1 MSVKKE
7 NIFVSKRNG
16 KKEPYDCEKIHK
28 VLFWAT
34 QGLKGVSVSDIEVN
48 AHLQI
53 SDEITTSAIHKVLI
67 QSAVDLITPK
77 NSNYQYVA
85 SKLLN
90 YFLRK
95 EIYGIAQNKDMPHLE
110 DVIKGNVKI
119 GVYDKEILKKYDTN
133 EIDTINDFINH
144 DRDFNF
150 AYAGIQQM
158 VDKYLLK
165 ERKSGKIYET
175 PQYAFALIAMVLF
188 SDYTGQR
195 RLDYVRR
202 FYNAIS
208 LFKISLPT
216 PIMCGVRTPNRQYSS
231 CTLIDIGDN
240 LESIFNSNTAVGYYT
255 AKRAGIGLNFGRIR
269 AIGSKI
275 RGGEVIHTGLIPYMK
290 MFEATSKST
299 TQNGVR
305 GGGSTNFYPF
315 FHLEVEDLL
324 VLKNNKGNEENRI
337 RKADYGIQLC
347 RLFYKRVVEDGDITL
362 FSPHEVKDMFDA
374 FGMDN
379 DLFEKLYVEYEN
391 TKSVKKKKVKA
402 RELFTNICMERIGT
416 GRIYIMNLDH
426 CNTHG
431 SFLDKIY
438 MSNLCVEITLPTTPI
453 NHIDDEEGEIALC
466 VLSAINLGEL
476 KNIEEMENLCDLT
489 VRALDYIVEN
499 QDYPVK
505 AALKMK
511 KRRSIGIGITNFA
524 YYLAKNKVGYNSEA
538 SELVHKTAEYFQ
550 YYCLKASNELA
561 KEVGKCEWFD
571 KTKYSQGILPI
582 DTYNKNVDDLYPNKL
597 VLDWESL
604 RVSIKEHGI
613 RNSTLTA
620 IMPCE
625 SSSATTNST
634 NGIEPPRAL
643 ISSKKSKQGILKTVV
658 PEIGKIGHHYTLAYE
673 INNKEY
679 MTLVAIL
686 QKFLDQSISS
696 NNYYDPSRYEEG
708 NLPISAVMEDIMF
721 AYQHGIKTLYYA
733 NTNDGKTDDEGSGCV
748 GGACSV

>member
-1 MSVKKE
+1 MSSIKKD
-7 NIFVSKRNG
+7 IFVSKRNG
-16 KKEPYDCEKIHK
+16 KKEQYDCEKIHK

-53 SDEITTSAIHKVLI
+53 SDEISTSAIHKVLI
-67 QSAVDLITPK
+67 QSAVDLISPK

-85 SKLLN
+85 SRLLN

-95 EIYGIAQNKDMPHLE
+95 EIFAIAQNKDMPHLK
-110 DVIKGNVKI
+110 DVIAGNVKI
-119 GVYDKEILKKYDTN
+119 GVYDKEILKKYDAN
-133 EIDTINDFINH
+133 EIDTINDFIKH

-165 ERKSGKIYET
+165 DRKSGKIYET
-175 PQYAFALIAMVLF
+175 PQYAFAVIAMVLF

-195 RLDYVRR
+195 RIDYVRR
-202 FYNAIS
+202 FYNAVS

-231 CTLIDIGDN
+231 CTLIDVGDS
-240 LESIFNSNTAVGYYT
+240 LESIFSSNTAVGYYT
-255 AKRAGIGLNFGRIR
+255 SKRAGMGLNFGRIR
-269 AIGSKI
+269 ALGSKI
-275 RGGEVIHTGLIPYMK
+275 RGGEVIHTGLIPYMR
-290 MFEATSKST
+290 MFEATSKSC
-299 TQNGVR
+299 TQNGIRTGAVT
-305 GGGSTNFYPF
+305 SHYPF
-315 FHLEVEDLL
+315 FHLEIEDLL
-324 VLKNNKGNEENRI
+324 VLKNNKGNEDNRI
-337 RKADYGIQLC
+337 RKMDYSVQLC
-347 RLFYKRVVEDGDITL
+347 RLFYKRIIEDGDITL
-362 FSPHEVKDMFDA
+362 FSPHDVEDMYEA
-374 FGMDN
+374 FGLDN
-379 DLFEKLYVEYEN
+379 DLFEKLYAEYEN
-391 TKSVKKKKVKA
+391 SKVKKKKIKA
-402 RELFTNICMERIGT
+402 RELFTKICTERIET
-416 GRIYIMNLDH
+416 GRLYIMNIDH
-426 CNTHG
+426 CNTHS
-431 SFLDKIY
+431 SFLEKNS
-438 MSNLCVEITLPTTPI
+438 MSNLCQEITLITKPI

-466 VLSAINLGEL
+466 VLSAINLGEIKEL
-476 KNIEEMENLCDLT
+476 NEMEDLCDLT

-524 YYLAKNKVGYNSEA
+524 YYLAKNKVGYDSTA
-538 SELVHKTAEYFQ
+538 YELVHKTAEYFQ

-561 KEVGKCEWFD
+561 KEFGKCEWYD

-582 DTYNKNVDDLYPNKL
+582 DTYNKNVDNLIPNKL
-597 VLDWESL
+597 ELDWEGL
-604 RVSIKEHGI
+604 RENIKQFGI

-658 PEIGKIGHHYTLAYE
+658 PEIGKIGHHYTLAWDV
-673 INNKEY
+673 NNKGY
-679 MTLVAIL
+679 MSLVAIL

-696 NNYYDPSRYEEG
+696 NNYYDPSKYEEG
-708 NLPISAVMEDIMF
+708 NLPISEVMEDILY
-721 AYQHGIKTLYYA
+721 AYQYGIKTLYYA
-733 NTNDGKTDDEGSGCV
+733 NTNDGKTDEDSGCA
-748 GGACSV
+748 GGGCSV

>member
-1 MSVKKE
+1 MSSIKKD
-7 NIFVSKRNG
+7 ILVSKRNG
-16 KKEPYDCEKIHK
+16 KKEQYDCEKIHK

-34 QGLKGVSVSDIEVN
+34 QGLKNVSVSDIEVN

-53 SDEITTSAIHKVLI
+53 TDEISTSSIHKVLI
-67 QSAVDLITPK
+67 QSAVDLISPK

-85 SKLLN
+85 SRLLN

-95 EIYGIAQNKDMPHLE
+95 EIFSVAQNKDMPHLK
-110 DVIKGNVKI
+110 DVLASNIKI
-119 GVYDKEILKKYDTN
+119 GVYDKVILDKYDAN
-133 EIDTINDFINH
+133 EIDTINDFIKH

-150 AYAGIQQM
+150 AFAGIQQM

-165 ERKSGKIYET
+165 ERKSGKVYET
-175 PQYAFALIAMVLF
+175 PQYAFAIISMVLF

-195 RLDYVRR
+195 RIDYVRR

-231 CTLIDIGDN
+231 CTLIDVGDN
-240 LESIFNSNTAVGYYT
+240 LHSIFNSNTAVGYYT

-290 MFEATSKST
+290 MFEATCKST

-324 VLKNNKGNEENRI
+324 VLKNDKGNDENRI

-347 RLFYKRVVEDGDITL
+347 RLFYKRVIEDGDITL
-362 FSPHEVKDMFDA
+362 FSPHEVKDMYDA
-374 FGMDN
+374 FGIDN

-391 TKSVKKKKVKA
+391 SRVKKKKIKA
-402 RELFTNICMERIGT
+402 RELFTNICTERIDT
-416 GRIYIMNLDH
+416 GRIYIMNIDH

-431 SFLDKIY
+431 SFLDSVK
-438 MSNLCVEITLPTTPI
+438 MSNLCVEITLPTSPI

-466 VLSAINLGEL
+466 VLSAINLGEI
-476 KNIEEMENLCDLT
+476 KSVEDMEELCDLT

-524 YYLAKNKVGYNSEA
+524 YYLAKNKVGYDKTA
-538 SELVHKTAEYFQ
+538 AELVHKTAEHFQ
-550 YYCLKASNELA
+550 FYCLKASNELA
-561 KEVGKCEWFD
+561 KELGKCEWFD
-571 KTKYSQGILPI
+571 KTKYSQGIFPI
-582 DTYNKNVDDLYPNKL
+582 DTYNKNVDNIISNKL
-597 VLDWESL
+597 ELDWEGL

-658 PEIGKIGHHYTLAYE
+658 PEINKIGHHYTLAWD
-673 INNKEY
+673 INNKGY
-679 MTLVAIL
+679 MSLVAIL

-708 NLPISAVMEDIMF
+708 NLPISEVMEDIMY
-721 AYQHGIKTLYYA
+721 AYQYGIKTLYYA
-733 NTNDGKTDDEGSGCV
+733 NTNDGKTDDDGSGCV
-748 GGACSV
+748 GGGCSV

>member
-34 QGLKGVSVSDIEVN
+34 EGLKGVSVSDIEVN

-53 SDEITTSAIHKVLI
+53 SDEINTSAIHKVLI

-90 YFLRK
+90 YLIRK
-95 EIYGIAQNKDMPHLE
+95 EIFGVAQNKDMPHLQE
-110 DVIKGNVKI
+110 VVDSNIKI
-119 GVYDKEILKKYDTN
+119 GVYDKEILRKYTTD

-165 ERKSGKIYET
+165 DRRSNKLYET
-175 PQYAFALIAMVLF
+175 PQYAFILIAMVLF

-195 RLDYVRR
+195 RIDFVRK
-202 FYNAIS
+202 FYNAVS

-231 CTLIDIGDN
+231 CTLIDVGDS
-240 LESIFNSNTAVGYYT
+240 LESIFSSNTAVGYYT

-269 AIGSKI
+269 AAGSKI

-290 MFEATSKST
+290 MFEATTKSC

-305 GGGSTNFYPF
+305 GGGSTSHYPF
-315 FHLEVEDLL
+315 FHLELEDLL

-337 RKADYGIQLC
+337 RKMDYSVQLC

-362 FSPHEVKDMFDA
+362 FSPHQVKDMMEA
-374 FGMDN
+374 FGHDN
-379 DLFEKLYVEYEN
+379 DKFEQLYVEYET
-391 TKSVKKKKVKA
+391 TKGIAKKKLKA
-402 RELFTNICMERIGT
+402 RELFGKICTERIET
-416 GRIYIMNLDH
+416 GRIYIMNVDH
-426 CNTHG
+426 CNDHS
-431 SFLDKIY
+431 SFLDKVS
-438 MSNLCVEITLPTTPI
+438 MSNLCQEITLPTTPI
-453 NHIDDEEGEIALC
+453 NHIDDEDGEIALC
-466 VLSAINLGEL
+466 VLSAINLGEI
-476 KNIEEMENLCDLT
+476 KNLQEMETLCDLT
-489 VRALDYIVEN
+489 VRALDYIVDQ

-511 KRRSIGIGITNFA
+511 KRRSIGIGLTNFA
-524 YYLAKNKVGYNSEA
+524 YYLAKNKVGYDKTA
-538 SELVHKTAEYFQ
+538 FELTHKTAEYFQ
-550 YYCLKASNELA
+550 YYCLKASCNLA
-561 KEVGKCEWFD
+561 KEFGKCEWFD
-571 KTKYSQGILPI
+571 KTKYSKGVLPI
-582 DTYNKNVDDLYPNKL
+582 DTYNKNVDKLIPNNL
-597 VLDWESL
+597 ELDWEAL
-604 RVSIKEHGI
+604 REDIKVNGV

-620 IMPCE
+620 QMPCE

-634 NGIEPPRAL
+634 NGMEPPRNT

-658 PEIGKIGHHYTLAYE
+658 PDIGKIGHLYTLAYE
-673 INNKEY
+673 VDNIGY
-679 MTLVAIL
+679 MGLAAIL
-686 QKFLDQSISS
+686 QKFIDQAISV
-696 NNYYDPSRYEEG
+696 NNYYDPLKYEDK
-708 NLPISAVMEDIMF
+708 NLPISVVMNDILY
-721 AYQHGIKTLYYA
+721 AYKHGIKSLYYA
-733 NTNDGKTDDEGSGCV
+733 NTNDGKSDDDAGSCS

>member
-34 QGLKGVSVSDIEVN
+34 EGLKGVSVSDIEVN

-53 SDEITTSAIHKVLI
+53 ADQINTSAIHKVLI

-90 YFLRK
+90 YLIRK
-95 EIYGIAQNKDMPHLE
+95 EIFGVAQNKDMPHLQ
-110 DVIKGNVKI
+110 DVIDSNVKAGI
-119 GVYDKEILKKYDTN
+119 YDKEILNKYTAD
-133 EIDTINDFINH
+133 EIDTINDVINH

-165 ERKSGKIYET
+165 DRRSNKLYET
-175 PQYAFALIAMVLF
+175 PQYAFIIIAMVLF

-195 RLDYVRR
+195 RLDFVRK

-231 CTLIDIGDN
+231 CTLIDVGDS
-240 LESIFNSNTAVGYYT
+240 LESIFSSNTAVGYYT

-269 AIGSKI
+269 AVGSKI

-290 MFEATSKST
+290 MFEATTKSC

-305 GGGSTNFYPF
+305 GGGSTSHYPF
-315 FHLEVEDLL
+315 FHLELEDLL

-337 RKADYGIQLC
+337 RKMDYSVQLC
-347 RLFYKRVVEDGDITL
+347 RLFYRRVVEDGEITL
-362 FSPHEVKDMFDA
+362 FSPHQVKDMVDA
-374 FGMDN
+374 FGHDN
-379 DLFEKLYVEYEN
+379 DKFEQLYVQYEE
-391 TKSVKKKKVKA
+391 TKGIVKKKLKA
-402 RELFTNICMERIGT
+402 RELFAKICTERIET
-416 GRIYIMNLDH
+416 GRIYIMNVDH
-426 CNTHG
+426 CNDHS
-431 SFLDKIY
+431 SFLDKVS
-438 MSNLCVEITLPTTPI
+438 MSNLCQEITLPTTPI

-476 KNIEEMENLCDLT
+476 KNLQEMETLCDLT
-489 VRALDYIVEN
+489 VRALDYIVDQ

-511 KRRSIGIGITNFA
+511 KRRSIGIGLTNFA
-524 YYLAKNKVGYNSEA
+524 YYLAKNKVGYDKSA
-538 SELVHKTAEYFQ
+538 FELTHRTAEYFQ
-550 YYCLKASNELA
+550 YFCLKASNNLA
-561 KEVGKCEWFD
+561 KEFGKCEWFD
-571 KTKYSQGILPI
+571 KTKYSKGILPI
-582 DTYNKNVDDLYPNKL
+582 DTYNKNVDTLIKNKL
-597 VLDWESL
+597 ELDWDAL
-604 RVSIKEHGI
+604 REDIKTYGV

-620 IMPCE
+620 QMPCE
-625 SSSATTNST
+625 SSSAVTNST
-634 NGIEPPRAL
+634 NGIEPPRNTITA
-643 ISSKKSKQGILKTVV
+643 KKSKQGVLKTVV
-658 PEIGKIGHHYTLAYE
+658 PDIGKIGHHYTLGFEVDNIGYLGVA
-673 INNKEY
+673 
-679 MTLVAIL
+679 AIL
-686 QKFLDQSISS
+686 QKFLDQAISV
-696 NNYYDPSRYEEG
+696 NNYYDPIKYEDK
-708 NLPISAVMEDIMF
+708 NLPISVVMTDILY
-721 AYQHGIKTLYYA
+721 AYKMGIKSLYYA
-733 NTNDGKTDDEGSGCV
+733 NTNDGKSDDDGGACA